1 MKPSGREKP
10 EPDKSSWLRY
20 CSLHLFVLY
29 CVALLGPRPRPAF
42 CHLQYSKVGGAMERG
57 YIHTIKPW
65 PLFKD
70 DDEYCC

>member
-29 CVALLGPRPRPAF
+29 CVGRLGPRPRPAF
-42 CHLQYSKVGGAMERG
+42 CHLQCSKVGGAMERG
-57 YIHTIKPW
+57 YTVAVLLHAYYKAMAT
-65 PLFKD
+65 FQG
-70 DDEYCC
+70 